1 MEKEILKQL
10 ELQRKTIAEEH
21 REYINEK
28 VDRILEDMKIRK
40 GLITGRKL
48 IQGTVMYEVDLDM

>member
-48 IQGTVMYEVDLDM
+48 I